1 MRRLRLYLDTTVWNF
16 AFADDAPDHRAETLE
31 FFAKVRLGLFEVY
44 TSDVVLKELLDAP
57 QPRREQVMALSDVMG
72 PRLLESSPEI
82 ERLASIYVAKGVMPQ
97 RSMADSLHIAHAT
110 VHEMDYL
117 LSWNFRHLANP
128 NRRWKVAALNAEEGY
143 RFPMT
148 IATPL
153 EVLYVE

>member
-1 MRRLRLYLDTTVWNF
+1 MKRLKLYLDTTVWNF
-16 AFADDAPDHRAETLE
+16 AFADDAPDHKSETLE
-31 FFAKVRLGLFEVY
+31 FFAKVRLGLFDIY

-57 QPRREQVMALSDVMG
+57 KARREQVMALSDEVG

-82 ERLASIYVAKGVMPQ
+82 ERLASVYLAKGVLPQ
-97 RSMADSLHIAHAT
+97 RSVADSLHIAHAT

-128 NRRWKVAALNAEEGY
+128 NRRQKVAALNVEEGY

-148 IATPL
+148 IVTPL